1 MSLETLL
8 QRDDLWRG
16 GRLAD
21 SAPSGLPTGH
31 AGLDALL
38 PGGGWPRGALTELLV
53 AREGL
58 GELGLVLPALAR
70 LTRQG
75 AWTACIGP
83 PHLPYAPALAAA
95 GLELARLLLV
105 RPEDPEDR
113 LWALE
118 QTLRSGACD
127 AVLGW
132 GGARM
137 ADRALR
143 RLQLAAE
150 AGACTAFLFRPET
163 AAGHASPA
171 PFRLRVS
178 AGEDGPQ
185 VELLK
190 CRGAPAGRTV
200 PLGGHAVA

>member
-16 GRLAD
+16 RSLAEA
-21 SAPSGLPTGH
+21 APSGLSTGH
-31 AGLDALL
+31 EGLDALL
-38 PGGGWPRGALTELLV
+38 PGGGWARGALTELLV

-58 GELGLVLPALAR
+58 GELSLLLPALAR
-70 LTRQG
+70 LTHQG
-75 AWTACIGP
+75 TWTACIGP

-95 GLELARLLLV
+95 GLELSRLLVV
-105 RPEDPEDR
+105 RPADPEDR

-118 QTLRSGACD
+118 QTLRSEACG

-132 GGARM
+132 GDARM
-137 ADRALR
+137 TDRALR

-150 AGACTAFLFRPET
+150 AGDCTAFLFRPEA

-171 PFRLRVS
+171 PFRLRIT
-178 AGEDGPQ
+178 AGPQ
-185 VELLK
+185 VQLLK